1 MDDDRYIPWHPAYE
15 DEPILCSYCDG
26 TGITESTFAD
36 EETNEIIIEH
46 DSCTACKGTGI
57 EPDAERDW
65 DEDPY

>member
-15 DEPILCSYCDG
+15 DDPILCPHCDG
-26 TGITESTFAD
+26 TGYTESTFAD

-46 DSCTACKGTGI
+46 DPCNVCKGSGI

>member
-1 MDDDRYIPWHPAYE
+1 MDDERYIIGHPAYE

-26 TGITESTFAD
+26 SGITETTYAD
-36 EETNEIIIEH
+36 EETNEIITEQ
-46 DSCTACKGTGI
+46 DPCNNCKGSGI